1 MNKTM
6 RAVVVLC
13 ALFAC
18 LVLAG
23 CGDKA
28 RLDRAVTV
36 DGLSMSVPSQWVE
49 KANMRDVGKT
59 SYDFTSELGFIPQQ
73 RNEEGR
79 YDAISILSYGGA
91 YDNYTLEDWLER
103 EKDATLKAPMN
114 GYDYRV
120 NMLGET
126 VIDGAK
132 VVKYDISYKCETNGK
147 AEAPYEYHY
156 AWITRPNVT
165 YIILVFGDSVSMD
178 DLLST
183 VHIG

>member
-1 MNKTM
+1 MKKTSLSLI
-6 RAVVVLC
+6 AC

-18 LVLAG
+18 LVLVG
-23 CGDKA
+23 CGGKV

-36 DGLSMSVPSQWVE
+36 DGLSVRVPSQWVE
-49 KANMRDVGKT
+49 KANRRDAGKT
-59 SYDFTSELGFIPQQ
+59 SNDFTSELGFIPQQ
-73 RNEEGR
+73 RNDEGR

-91 YDNYTLEDWLER
+91 YDNDTLEDWLER
-103 EKDATLKAPMN
+103 DKNATLKAPIN

-120 NMLGET
+120 DMLGET

-132 VVKYDISYKCETNGK
+132 VVKYDISYKCETSGK
-147 AEAPYEYHY
+147 VEAPYEYHY

-165 YIILVFGDSVSMD
+165 YIILVFGDSVSLD
-178 DLLST
+178 DVLST